1 MNPTRRSVILA
12 AAMMLGGCASGDSLE
27 GERTV
32 FNNPY
37 AAPVIDRSGIGPQCE
52 VDIGRDAT
60 CLGAVVAYDR
70 RGRWAR
76 LENGQTVRLTRAQS
90 RILRERADLIQQ
102 LRSQPLQPPPPQEPP
117 VSPPQSALST
127 AGQDG
132 DKP

>member
-1 MNPTRRSVILA
+1 MNLNRSSVILA

-27 GERTV
+27 GERSV

-70 RGRWAR
+70 RARWAR

-90 RILRERADLIQQ
+90 RILRERANLIQQ
-102 LRSQPLQPPPPQEPP
+102 LRNQSSPQVPPLP
-117 VSPPQSALST
+117 PPQSALPT
-127 AGQDG
+127 AEQGG
-132 DKP
+132 E